1 MTEVN
6 FKEED
11 VKIKIVKKSNK
22 PIAINSPVKNQQH
35 RIIET
40 DENNNYNFQGEIPNE
55 LTGGL
60 KNIIIYGLSYP
71 CKNKKKLAYNL
82 HQSKY
87 TNKYLDKYMSVDMI
101 SGLDDH
107 TKFGMVYAMN
117 FVDAFLTPPEQ
128 APIQNIQK
136 SDDTQKL

>member
-6 FKEED
+6 FKED
-11 VKIKIVKKSNK
+11 VKIKSVKKSK
-22 PIAINSPVKNQQH
+22 PIAINSPVKKQQH

-40 DENNNYNFQGEIPNE
+40 DENNNYNFSGEIPVE

-60 KNIIIYGLSYP
+60 KNVVIYGLSYP

-117 FVDAFLTPPEQ
+117 FLDAFLTTVESI
-128 APIQNIQK
+128 PIQNIQK
-136 SDDTQKL
+136 SDDTQKF

>member
-11 VKIKIVKKSNK
+11 VKIKSVKKSK
-22 PIAINSPVKNQQH
+22 PIAINSPVKKQQH

-40 DENNNYNFQGEIPNE
+40 DENNNYNFSGEIPVE

-60 KNIIIYGLSYP
+60 KNVVIYGLSYP

>member
-11 VKIKIVKKSNK
+11 VKQKIVKKSK
-22 PIAINSPVKNQQH
+22 PIAINSPVKKQQH

-40 DENNNYNFQGEIPNE
+40 DENNNYNFSGEIPVE

-60 KNIIIYGLSYP
+60 KNVVIYGLSYP

-117 FVDAFLTPPEQ
+117 FLDAFLTPPEQ
-128 APIQNIQK
+128 APIENIQK
-136 SDDTQKL
+136 SGDTQKF

>member
-6 FKEED
+6 FKED
-11 VKIKIVKKSNK
+11 VKPKIVKSKK
-22 PIAINSPVKNQQH
+22 PIAINSPVKKQQH

-40 DENNNYNFQGEIPNE
+40 DENNNYNFSGEIPVE

-60 KNIIIYGLSYP
+60 KNVVIYGLSYP

-117 FVDAFLTPPEQ
+117 FVDAFLTQPEQ

-136 SDDTQKL
+136 SQDTQKL

>member
-6 FKEED
+6 FKED
-11 VKIKIVKKSNK
+11 VKIKSVKKSK
-22 PIAINSPVKNQQH
+22 PIAINSPVKKQQH

-40 DENNNYNFQGEIPNE
+40 DENNNYNFSGEIPVE

-60 KNIIIYGLSYP
+60 KNVVIYGLSYP

>member
-6 FKEED
+6 FKEDE
-11 VKIKIVKKSNK
+11 KPKIVKSKK
-22 PIAINSPVKNQQH
+22 PMTINSPVKKQQH

-60 KNIIIYGLSYP
+60 KNIIIYGLSFP

>member
-6 FKEED
+6 FKED
-11 VKIKIVKKSNK
+11 VKPKIVKKSK
-22 PIAINSPVKNQQH
+22 PIAINSPVKKQQH

-40 DENNNYNFQGEIPNE
+40 EDTNNYNFSGEIPVE

-60 KNIIIYGLSYP
+60 KNVVIYGLSYP
-71 CKNKKKLAYNL
+71 GKNKKKLAYNL

-136 SDDTQKL
+136 SDDTQKF

>member
-1 MTEVN
+1 MTEFN

-11 VKIKIVKKSNK
+11 VKPKIVKKSK
-22 PIAINSPVKNQQH
+22 PIAINSPVKKQQH

-40 DENNNYNFQGEIPNE
+40 DENNNYNFSGEIPVE

-60 KNIIIYGLSYP
+60 KNVVIYGLSYP

-117 FVDAFLTPPEQ
+117 FVDAFLTPVESI
-128 APIQNIQK
+128 PIQNIQK
-136 SDDTQKL
+136 SEDTQKL

>member
-6 FKEED
+6 FKED
-11 VKIKIVKKSNK
+11 VKIKSVKKSK
-22 PIAINSPVKNQQH
+22 PIAINSPVKKQQH

-40 DENNNYNFQGEIPNE
+40 DENNNYNFSGEIPLE
-55 LTGGL
+55 LTNGL
-60 KNIIIYGLSYP
+60 KNVVIYGLSYP

-117 FVDAFLTPPEQ
+117 FLDAFLTPPEQ
-128 APIQNIQK
+128 APIENIQK
-136 SDDTQKL
+136 SGDTQKF

>member
-6 FKEED
+6 FKED

-22 PIAINSPVKNQQH
+22 PIAINSPVKQQH

-82 HQSKY
+82 HQSIFFFFY
-87 TNKYLDKYMSVDMI
+87 ITMNS
-101 SGLDDH
+101 H
-107 TKFGMVYAMN
+107 TRG
-117 FVDAFLTPPEQ
+117 
-128 APIQNIQK
+128 
-136 SDDTQKL
+136 

>member
-6 FKEED
+6 FKED
-11 VKIKIVKKSNK
+11 VKPKIVKSKK
-22 PIAINSPVKNQQH
+22 PIAINSPVKQQH

-87 TNKYLDKYMSVDMI
+87 TNKYLI
-101 SGLDDH
+101 
-107 TKFGMVYAMN
+107 
-117 FVDAFLTPPEQ
+117 
-128 APIQNIQK
+128 NICQ
-136 SDDTQKL
+136 LI

>member
-11 VKIKIVKKSNK
+11 VKPKIDKKSK
-22 PIAINSPVKNQQH
+22 PIAINSPVKKQQH

-40 DENNNYNFQGEIPNE
+40 DENNNYNFSGEIPVE

-60 KNIIIYGLSYP
+60 KNVVIYGLSYP

-117 FVDAFLTPPEQ
+117 FVDAFLTPVESI
-128 APIQNIQK
+128 PIQNIQK
-136 SDDTQKL
+136 SEDTQKL

>member
-6 FKEED
+6 FKED
-11 VKIKIVKKSNK
+11 VKPKIVKKSK
-22 PIAINSPVKNQQH
+22 PVAINSPVKKQQH

-40 DENNNYNFQGEIPNE
+40 DENNNYNFSGEIPVE

-117 FVDAFLTPPEQ
+117 FLDAFLTPPEQ
-128 APIQNIQK
+128 APIENIQK
-136 SDDTQKL
+136 SGDTQKF

>member
-11 VKIKIVKKSNK
+11 VKPKIVKKSK
-22 PIAINSPVKNQQH
+22 PIAINSPVKKQQH

-40 DENNNYNFQGEIPNE
+40 DENNNYNFSGEIPVE

-60 KNIIIYGLSYP
+60 KNVVIYGLSYP

-117 FVDAFLTPPEQ
+117 FLDAFLTPPEQ
-128 APIQNIQK
+128 APIENIQK
-136 SDDTQKL
+136 SGDTQKF

>member
-1 MTEVN
+1 MTEAN
-6 FKEED
+6 FKED
-11 VKIKIVKKSNK
+11 VKIKSVKKSK
-22 PIAINSPVKNQQH
+22 PIAINSPVKKQQH

-40 DENNNYNFQGEIPNE
+40 DENNNYNFSGEIPVE

-60 KNIIIYGLSYP
+60 KNVVIYGLSYP

-117 FVDAFLTPPEQ
+117 FLDAFLTTVESI
-128 APIQNIQK
+128 PIQNIQK
-136 SDDTQKL
+136 SDDTQKF

>member
-11 VKIKIVKKSNK
+11 VKIKSVKKSK
-22 PIAINSPVKNQQH
+22 PIAINSPVKKQQH

-40 DENNNYNFQGEIPNE
+40 DENNNYNFSGEIPVE

-60 KNIIIYGLSYP
+60 KNVVIYGLSYP

-117 FVDAFLTPPEQ
+117 FLDAFLTQIEQ
-128 APIQNIQK
+128 APIENIQK
-136 SDDTQKL
+136 SGDTQKF

>member
-6 FKEED
+6 FKED
-11 VKIKIVKKSNK
+11 VKPKIVKKSK
-22 PIAINSPVKNQQH
+22 PIAINSPVKKQQH

-40 DENNNYNFQGEIPNE
+40 DENNNYNFSGEIPVE

-60 KNIIIYGLSYP
+60 KNVVIYGLSYP

-117 FVDAFLTPPEQ
+117 FLDAFLTPPEQ
-128 APIQNIQK
+128 APIENIQK
-136 SDDTQKL
+136 SGDTQKF

>member
-1 MTEVN
+1 MT
-6 FKEED
+6 
-11 VKIKIVKKSNK
+11 
-22 PIAINSPVKNQQH
+22 INSPVKKQQH

-40 DENNNYNFQGEIPNE
+40 DENNNYNFSGEIPNE

-87 TNKYLDKYMSVDMI
+87 TNKYLDKYMSIDMI

-136 SDDTQKL
+136 SNNLPIEPPQKPVESSLRVSTDLSCFS

>member
-6 FKEED
+6 FKED
-11 VKIKIVKKSNK
+11 VKPKIVKSKK
-22 PIAINSPVKNQQH
+22 PMTINSPVKQQQQH

-87 TNKYLDKYMSVDMI
+87 TNKYLDKYMSIDMI

>member
-6 FKEED
+6 FKED
-11 VKIKIVKKSNK
+11 VKIKIVKKSK
-22 PIAINSPVKNQQH
+22 PIAINSPVKKQQH

-117 FVDAFLTPPEQ
+117 FVDAFLTQPEQ

>member
-6 FKEED
+6 FKED
-11 VKIKIVKKSNK
+11 VKPKIVKKSK
-22 PIAINSPVKNQQH
+22 PIAINSPVKKQQH

-40 DENNNYNFQGEIPNE
+40 DENNNYNFSGEIPVE

-60 KNIIIYGLSYP
+60 KNVVIYGLSYP

-117 FVDAFLTPPEQ
+117 FLDAFLTPPEQ
-128 APIQNIQK
+128 APIENIQK

>member
-11 VKIKIVKKSNK
+11 VKPKIVKKSK
-22 PIAINSPVKNQQH
+22 PIAINSPVKKQQH

-40 DENNNYNFQGEIPNE
+40 DENNNYNFSGEIPVE

-117 FVDAFLTPPEQ
+117 FLDAFLTTVESI
-128 APIQNIQK
+128 PIQNIQK

>member
-11 VKIKIVKKSNK
+11 VKPKIVKKSK
-22 PIAINSPVKNQQH
+22 PIAINSPVKKQQH

-40 DENNNYNFQGEIPNE
+40 DENNNYNFSGEIPVE

-60 KNIIIYGLSYP
+60 KNVVIYGLSYP

-128 APIQNIQK
+128 APIENIQK
-136 SDDTQKL
+136 SGDTQKF

>member
-6 FKEED
+6 FKEGD
-11 VKIKIVKKSNK
+11 VKPKIVKKSNK
-22 PIAINSPVKNQQH
+22 PIAINSPVKQQH

-87 TNKYLDKYMSVDMI
+87 TNKYLDKYMIGRLVDWKGPGRTTWSSGIKHARSLPYSV
-101 SGLDDH
+101 
-107 TKFGMVYAMN
+107 
-117 FVDAFLTPPEQ
+117 PRE
-128 APIQNIQK
+128 
-136 SDDTQKL
+136 

>member
-6 FKEED
+6 FKED
-11 VKIKIVKKSNK
+11 VKPKIVKSKK
-22 PIAINSPVKNQQH
+22 PIAINSPVKKQQH

-40 DENNNYNFQGEIPNE
+40 DENNNYNFSGEIPNE

-87 TNKYLDKYMSVDMI
+87 TNKYLDKYMSIDMI

-117 FVDAFLTPPEQ
+117 FVDAFLTTPEQ

>member
-6 FKEED
+6 FKED
-11 VKIKIVKKSNK
+11 VKIKSVKKSK
-22 PIAINSPVKNQQH
+22 PIAINSPVKKQQH

-40 DENNNYNFQGEIPNE
+40 DENNNYNFSGEIPNE

-117 FVDAFLTPPEQ
+117 FLDAFLTTVESI
-128 APIQNIQK
+128 PIQNIQK
-136 SDDTQKL
+136 SDDTQKF

>member
-6 FKEED
+6 FKED
-11 VKIKIVKKSNK
+11 VKPKIVKKSNK
-22 PIAINSPVKNQQH
+22 PIAINSPVKQQH

-40 DENNNYNFQGEIPNE
+40 DENNNYNFSGEIPNE

-117 FVDAFLTPPEQ
+117 FVDAFLTPSEK
-128 APIQNIQK
+128 APIENIQK

>member
-6 FKEED
+6 FKED

-22 PIAINSPVKNQQH
+22 PIAINSPVKKQQH

-40 DENNNYNFQGEIPNE
+40 EDNNHYNFQGETPVE

-60 KNIIIYGLSYP
+60 KNVVIYGLLYP

-87 TNKYLDKYMSVDMI
+87 THKYLDKYMSIDMI

-117 FVDAFLTPPEQ
+117 FVDAFLTTPEQ

>member
-11 VKIKIVKKSNK
+11 VKIKSVKKSK
-22 PIAINSPVKNQQH
+22 PIAINSPVKKQQH

-40 DENNNYNFQGEIPNE
+40 DENNNYNFSGEIPVE

-117 FVDAFLTPPEQ
+117 FLDAFLTPPEQ
-128 APIQNIQK
+128 APIENIQK

>member
-6 FKEED
+6 FKED
-11 VKIKIVKKSNK
+11 VKIKSVKKSK
-22 PIAINSPVKNQQH
+22 PIAINSPVKKQQH

-40 DENNNYNFQGEIPNE
+40 EDTNNYNFSGEIPVE

-60 KNIIIYGLSYP
+60 KNVVIYGLSYP

-87 TNKYLDKYMSVDMI
+87 TNKYLDKYMTVDMI

-117 FVDAFLTPPEQ
+117 FLDAFLTPPEQ
-128 APIQNIQK
+128 APIENIQK
-136 SDDTQKL
+136 SGDTQKF

>member
-11 VKIKIVKKSNK
+11 VKIKSVKKSK
-22 PIAINSPVKNQQH
+22 PIAINSPVKKQQH

-40 DENNNYNFQGEIPNE
+40 DENNNYNFSGEIPVE

-60 KNIIIYGLSYP
+60 KNVVIYGLSYP

-117 FVDAFLTPPEQ
+117 FLDAFLTQIEQ
-128 APIQNIQK
+128 APIQNIQT
-136 SDDTQKL
+136 SDDTQKF

>member
-6 FKEED
+6 FKED
-11 VKIKIVKKSNK
+11 VKPKIVKTKKS
-22 PIAINSPVKNQQH
+22 IAINSPVKKQQH

-40 DENNNYNFQGEIPNE
+40 DENNNYNFQGETPLE

>member
-1 MTEVN
+1 M
-6 FKEED
+6 
-11 VKIKIVKKSNK
+11 
-22 PIAINSPVKNQQH
+22 
-35 RIIET
+35 
-40 DENNNYNFQGEIPNE
+40 E

-60 KNIIIYGLSYP
+60 KNVVIYGLSYP

-117 FVDAFLTPPEQ
+117 FVDAFLTQIEQ
-128 APIQNIQK
+128 APIENIQK
-136 SDDTQKL
+136 SQDTQKF

>member
-6 FKEED
+6 FKED
-11 VKIKIVKKSNK
+11 VKIKSVKKSK
-22 PIAINSPVKNQQH
+22 PIAINSPVKKQQH

-40 DENNNYNFQGEIPNE
+40 DENNNYNFSGEIPVE

-60 KNIIIYGLSYP
+60 KNVVIYGLSYP

-117 FVDAFLTPPEQ
+117 FLDAFLTTPEQ
-128 APIQNIQK
+128 APIENIQK
-136 SDDTQKL
+136 SGDTQKF

>member
-6 FKEED
+6 FKED
-11 VKIKIVKKSNK
+11 VKIKSVKKSK
-22 PIAINSPVKNQQH
+22 PIAINSPVKKQQH

-40 DENNNYNFQGEIPNE
+40 DENNNYNFSGEIPVE

-60 KNIIIYGLSYP
+60 KNVVIYGLSYP

-117 FVDAFLTPPEQ
+117 FVDAFLTPVESI
-128 APIQNIQK
+128 PIQNIQK
-136 SDDTQKL
+136 SDDTQKF